1 MFCKHF
7 AYKVDLWDNIT
18 THSSTKTMSCML
30 TKITLY
36 LLYVERIQIIDSP
49 VYVVPYWSKIV
60 INVFCIFSLQIYQRD
75 YLILRLLYTA
85 IRWYDSSFTYIC
97 QNGENTQI
105 VENYQTWR
113 YSLKKVTSNITDWPK
128 FHYLDDTYFTKIQ

>member
-18 THSSTKTMSCML
+18 TQSSTKTMSCML

-36 LLYVERIQIIDSP
+36 LLYGSNVGGMLRHERIQIIDSP

-85 IRWYDSSFTYIC
+85 I
-97 QNGENTQI
+97 
-105 VENYQTWR
+105 
-113 YSLKKVTSNITDWPK
+113 P
-128 FHYLDDTYFTKIQ
+128 

>member
-7 AYKVDLWDNIT
+7 AYTVDLWDNIT
-18 THSSTKTMSCML
+18 THSSTKNHVMYVN
-30 TKITLY
+30 KN
-36 LLYVERIQIIDSP
+36 YVERIQIIDYP

-113 YSLKKVTSNITDWPK
+113 YSLKKGTSNITDWPK

>member
-1 MFCKHF
+1 
-7 AYKVDLWDNIT
+7 
-18 THSSTKTMSCML
+18 ML

-36 LLYVERIQIIDSP
+36 LLYGERIQIIDYP

-85 IRWYDSSFTYIC
+85 IR
-97 QNGENTQI
+97 
-105 VENYQTWR
+105 
-113 YSLKKVTSNITDWPK
+113 
-128 FHYLDDTYFTKIQ
+128 